1 MFYCGCII
9 IYFAFEYL
17 YIHFYPFVQ
26 RSVDNTINQKQ
37 FLRHTLRENMSY
49 FGQITFSRTTNQSL
63 RLDKFQ
69 MYNEKGTIYI
79 NISYIV
85 GNE

>member
-1 MFYCGCII
+1 
-9 IYFAFEYL
+9 
-17 YIHFYPFVQ
+17 
-26 RSVDNTINQKQ
+26 
-37 FLRHTLRENMSY
+37 MSY